1 MEKDK
6 NVMILNDVNIGISK
20 IVLDKSDLIIF
31 DKLGKYCLK
40 VYEFYNWKDMNNI
53 KVGTREKIDFNEY
66 CLSENNEPALIW
78 PSNCYVEKI
87 SNSSLCFNLEFEDLY
102 NTTTYMNQRGYFDI
116 DLKNLKC
123 KIFID
128 YKDVVNGSIIYNFL

>member
-1 MEKDK
+1 MF
-6 NVMILNDVNIGISK
+6 
-20 IVLDKSDLIIF
+20 KS
-31 DKLGKYCLK
+31 
-40 VYEFYNWKDMNNI
+40 YNWKDINNI
-53 KVGTREKIDFNEY
+53 KIGTREKIDFNEY

-87 SNSSLCFNLEFEDLY
+87 SNSSLCFNLEFEDLS
-102 NTTTYMNQRGYFDI
+102 NTITYMNQRGYFDI

-128 YKDVVNGSIIYNFL
+128 YKDVVNGSIIYNY